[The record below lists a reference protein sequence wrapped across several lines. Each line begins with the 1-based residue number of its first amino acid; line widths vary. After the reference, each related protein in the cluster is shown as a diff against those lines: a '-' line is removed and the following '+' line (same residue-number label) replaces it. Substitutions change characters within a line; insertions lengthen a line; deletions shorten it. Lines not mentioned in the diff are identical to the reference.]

1 MSKALNPDWPT
12 IMVTLYAE
20 GRSDLA
26 VCKEIGLSKKR
37 FNHYYDNNPSFRE
50 LVDYGREL
58 AQAWWEDQ
66 SRTNLN
72 NKEFNANLY
81 KARMAKFY
89 DWSDKVQTDNK
100 NQNSELSLEM
110 LKERFIETMKLLP
123 AAEVK
128 QLVGPSAGE

>member
-1 MSKALNPDWPT
+1 
-12 IMVTLYAE
+12 MVTLYAE

-66 SRTNLN
+66 SRINLQ
-72 NKEFNANLY
+72 NKDFNANLY
-81 KARMAKFY
+81 KTRMANAY
-89 DWSDKVQTDNK
+89 GWHDKVQTDNK
-100 NQNSELSLEM
+100 NVNAEMDLARLRQELVDRLPEV
-110 LKERFIETMKLLP
+110 MKLIP
-123 AAEVK
+123 AEQVK
-128 QLVGPSAGE
+128 HLAGPSE